1 MSRSAYDYSLDLLSA
16 RPYTV
21 RNLTRKMREKEFPP
35 DDIAKAIE
43 RLQAAGLLDDRKFAA
58 EYSRQKLTAGA
69 AIRRVKQD
77 LMRKGIDRRSI
88 DEAVEKTL
96 EDEPVD
102 QAAAIEQIALRK
114 LRTMGD
120 LDDVTRRRR
129 LTAFLARK
137 GYEIDYIKKVVSRIL
152 LS

>member
-21 RNLTRKMREKEFPP
+21 RNLKRKMRDKEYAP
-35 DDIAKAIE
+35 DDIDMAIE

-102 QAAAIEQIALRK
+102 QAAAIERIALRK